1 MGANG
6 RGTRVVHPAREEFH
20 AAREEFRSEFRPA
33 RSDVRSTRRAVDDV
47 YRPVHRVHPHL
58 DAFTRIRVRAL
69 LRQHQRRE
77 QRDFANRVEGRRT
90 LARRRRGYR
99 RVRELEKRGAR
110 EERAPGD
117 AVMAQKR
124 RGGRVAAG
132 AKNVATA

>member
-77 QRDFANRVEGRRT
+77 QRDFANRVEEDEHS
-90 LARRRRGYR
+90 
-99 RVRELEKRGAR
+99 RVDVEAIVACASSRNA
-110 EERAPGD
+110 APGKS
-117 AVMAQKR
+117 AR
-124 RGGRVAAG
+124 P
-132 AKNVATA
+132 ATR